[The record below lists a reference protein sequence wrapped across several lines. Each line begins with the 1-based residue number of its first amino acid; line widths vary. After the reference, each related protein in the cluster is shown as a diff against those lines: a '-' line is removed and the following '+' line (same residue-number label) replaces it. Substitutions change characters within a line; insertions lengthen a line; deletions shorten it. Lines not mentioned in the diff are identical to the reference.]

1 MEPAI
6 TPAAVETPKVSVG
19 PTTYLGVGVTIVGII
34 GGIWAAIE
42 NQDWATAAAG
52 VVAALAVVGTLG
64 GRYAQAVASIHSAA
78 ATSGPIIDA
87 LQDAFAVHGSEDEGV
102 VGDDV
107 SDSELHGE
115 PQPIVHPKDPMS

>member
-6 TPAAVETPKVSVG
+6 TPRAVETPKVSVG
-19 PTTYLGVGVTIVGII
+19 PTTILGVLVTIVGIV

-42 NQDWATAAAG
+42 SQDWATAASG
-52 VVAALAVVGTLG
+52 VVAALAVIGTLG
-64 GRYAQAVASIHSAA
+64 GRYAQAVAAIHAGA

-87 LQDAFAVHGSEDEGV
+87 LQDAFAVHGPEDEGV

-107 SDSELHGE
+107 TDSELHGE
-115 PQPIVHPKDPMS
+115 PQPIVHPKDPMA